1 MRLYSV
7 KGRYGWSDKSF
18 SDLLNVLSNHIL
30 PPNNE
35 LPTSMYEAKKTM
47 VALGLS
53 YEKIHVC
60 PNDCIL
66 YRKEY
71 ASLSSCPSCG
81 MSRWKGS
88 NNISKKTNKG
98 IPAKVLWYFPPIP
111 RFKRMF
117 QSEKLAQHLTWH
129 AT

>member
-7 KGRYGWSDKSF
+7 KRRYRWSDKSF
-18 SDLLNVLSNHIL
+18 SDLLNILANHIL

-53 YEKIHVC
+53 YEKIHAC

-71 ASLSSCPSCG
+71 ASLSTCPTCG
-81 MSRWKGS
+81 LSRSKESG
-88 NNISKKTNKG
+88 NISKKTRNSCKG
-98 IPAKVLWYFPPIP
+98 FVVFSSHSKIQKNVSI
-111 RFKRMF
+111 
-117 QSEKLAQHLTWH
+117 
-129 AT
+129 